1 MSLPIILDCDPGHD
15 DAIALILAL
24 ASPELELKAVTTSA
38 GNQTPDKTLRNALR
52 ILTLLQ
58 RSDIPVAGGAVKP
71 LMHELII
78 ADNVHGESGLDG
90 PELPEP
96 NFAPQTCNA
105 VELIAQTLRASQQPV
120 TVVATGPLTNIALL
134 LTSHPELHAKISRIV
149 IMGGAAML
157 GNWTPAAEFNIYV
170 DPEAA
175 EIVFQSGLP
184 IVMAG
189 LDVTHR
195 AQIMSEDIERFRHLG
210 NPVADVVADLLDFF
224 MEYHKQEKWGFQGA
238 PLHDPCTIAWLI
250 KPEIFTCVDR
260 WVGVETQGKYTQ
272 GMTVVDYYSLTANQ
286 PNTTVMMD
294 VDRQAFVDLLVERIG
309 AAYANLA
316 R

>member
-1 MSLPIILDCDPGHD
+1 MPLPIILDCDPGHD

-38 GNQTPDKTLRNALR
+38 GNQTPEKTLRNALR

-58 RSDIPVAGGAVKP
+58 RNDIPVAGGAVKP
-71 LMHELII
+71 LMRELII

-96 NFAPQTCNA
+96 NFAPQQCNA
-105 VELIAQTLRASQQPV
+105 VELIAKTLRESKEPM
-120 TVVATGPLTNIALL
+120 TIVATGPLTNIALL
-134 LTSHPELHAKISRIV
+134 LTSHAELQPKIARIV
-149 IMGGAAML
+149 IMGGAAGL

-195 AQIMSEDIERFRHLG
+195 AQIMSEDIERFRQLD
-210 NPVADVVADLLDFF
+210 NPVAAVVADLLDFF

-250 KPEIFTCVDR
+250 KPSMFTCVER

-272 GMTVVDYYSLTANQ
+272 GMTVVDYYGLTNNA

-294 VDRQAFVDLLVERIG
+294 IDRQAFVDLLVERVG
-309 AAYANLA
+309 TAYANL